1 MGLPSWGPLTINGNG
16 KLYHKVRQASHFVQ
30 MLKRHSAWRFP
41 VARLRTLRRSKAPDR
56 SEALQRERGRSTLPP
71 ASAPGPMVCAQ
82 ARRRTGDCLAAPV
95 SHIAEHF
102 TIVGRNCLPFTLKG
116 LDAMTV
122 VVSNCSMGQSYPSG
136 RCEHCGG
143 LMVLVMPVYGKG
155 PGALR
160 CLECDR
166 IDPLAL
172 PSIAVWL
179 VGELRPPR

>member
-1 MGLPSWGPLTINGNG
+1 
-16 KLYHKVRQASHFVQ
+16 
-30 MLKRHSAWRFP
+30 
-41 VARLRTLRRSKAPDR
+41 
-56 SEALQRERGRSTLPP
+56 
-71 ASAPGPMVCAQ
+71 MVCAQ
-82 ARRRTGDCLAAPV
+82 ARGRTGDASRPLSRISP
-95 SHIAEHF
+95 SISRLW
-102 TIVGRNCLPFTLKG
+102 GRNCLPFTLKG
-116 LDAMTV
+116 LDATTV

-143 LMVLVMPVYGKG
+143 LMVLVMPVDGKV

-172 PSIAVWL
+172 PSIAAWL